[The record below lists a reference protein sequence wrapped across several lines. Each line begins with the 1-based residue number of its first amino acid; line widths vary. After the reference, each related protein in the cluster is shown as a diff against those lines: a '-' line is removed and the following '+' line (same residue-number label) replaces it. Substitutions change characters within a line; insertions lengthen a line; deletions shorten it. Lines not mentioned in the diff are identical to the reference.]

1 MLSGA
6 VRSVWVLMTVLSCV
20 WAVIAAIAGDPGSSL
35 WMSASGIVF
44 FLMSNASHDDL
55 DVL

>member
-1 MLSGA
+1 
-6 VRSVWVLMTVLSCV
+6 MTVLSCV
-20 WAVIAAIAGDPGSSL
+20 WAVIAAIAGDASSSL

-44 FLMSNASHDDL
+44 FLMSSANHDDL